1 MTRLPCAPDS
11 QETDTVVSRVGS
23 CWTRLAHRRV
33 LMTGAT
39 GFIGRWML
47 GSLLAANRSLT
58 LGCSVTIMT
67 RDPIGFTRACPGLAR
82 DPALRLIAGDVRSP
96 LPDIGPIDVVVH
108 GAADVARPASP
119 DITFEVC
126 VQGTRHVL
134 DAATRGGARDLL
146 VLSSGAIYGRQ
157 PATLDALPETRLGA
171 HDPHDG
177 RSAYGLGKLA
187 AEWMA
192 LDHGRRHG
200 VAVRIA
206 RCFAFVGPMLPMDGP
221 FAIGNFIR
229 DAVEGRTI
237 RITGDG
243 TPLRSYLYASDMAA
257 WLWRILF
264 DGTAGEA
271 YNVGGTQALT
281 IGELAH
287 LVDQTLGAGVGVECL
302 KAPAPGQPAERYIPD
317 VGRARGELGLD
328 AWTDLPDAIRR
339 TAHWYRDTTR
349 GRCTALAAA

>member
-1 MTRLPCAPDS
+1 M
-11 QETDTVVSRVGS
+11 VSVARTLLKHYRGR
-23 CWTRLAHRRV
+23 TTLGLV
-33 LMTGAT
+33 LM
-39 GFIGRWML
+39 
-47 GSLLAANRSLT
+47 
-58 LGCSVTIMT
+58 
-67 RDPIGFTRACPGLAR
+67 
-82 DPALRLIAGDVRSP
+82 
-96 LPDIGPIDVVVH
+96 
-108 GAADVARPASP
+108 AS
-119 DITFEVC
+119 
-126 VQGTRHVL
+126 Q
-134 DAATRGGARDLL
+134 
-146 VLSSGAIYGRQ
+146 
-157 PATLDALPETRLGA
+157 
-171 HDPHDG
+171 
-177 RSAYGLGKLA
+177 
-187 AEWMA
+187 
-192 LDHGRRHG
+192 
-200 VAVRIA
+200 
-206 RCFAFVGPMLPMDGP
+206 AFVYNAIFFTYALILTKFYSVPADKVGLYILP